1 LQNGDWQN
9 HCDQARSRRE
19 QNVNPKT
26 STEAGGEV
34 REEAEKP
41 LSLRYAEIVKLREAI
56 ERAQSSA
63 KSWGFER
70 CASK

>member
-1 LQNGDWQN
+1 V
-9 HCDQARSRRE
+9 S
-19 QNVNPKT
+19 PKT
-26 STEAGGEV
+26 STKAGGEV

-56 ERAQSSA
+56 QRAQSSA
-63 KSWGFER
+63 KSWSLER